1 MKKIIILLIIILSL
15 CGCSNKIDKD
25 NSVVDVEL
33 AETPSSFEELLEQ
46 SPVILEAKVLEN
58 PESFNYKDQTYYL
71 SKIKVID
78 LLRDSDALIN
88 EKDEILLFQNDLG
101 DIDPLVNK
109 NENILCCLVK
119 IEVPGYENVYR
130 TVGLYKG
137 KFKVE
142 NDKSSNSTSN
152 VSKKYYNENF
162 NKNEK
167 LTIDSKDLKEL
178 IKTNKFKKEVNQ
190 KSKDEMEDLKEQEL
204 IKNMNKN

>member
-152 VSKKYYNENF
+152 VSKKI
-162 NKNEK
+162 
-167 LTIDSKDLKEL
+167 L
-178 IKTNKFKKEVNQ
+178 
-190 KSKDEMEDLKEQEL
+190 
-204 IKNMNKN
+204 